1 MKLKIIIILWLFN
14 LTVFGQENSYWTK
27 TTVTNDP
34 AGKLEPTVNKTALIS
49 DTFFNLDVEKLKTI
63 LKNTTTRSYKIS
75 NKNEV
80 IIALPNGDGI
90 FENYAIHEDDV
101 LTPELALQHPECK
114 FYIGNGI
121 DNINKI
127 AFISLTP
134 KGLRNE
140 IIENGKITTKIEP
153 YSEDLKT
160 YSVYKIIEKKQSNLN
175 KYL

>member
-1 MKLKIIIILWLFN
+1 M
-14 LTVFGQENSYWTK
+14 
-27 TTVTNDP
+27 
-34 AGKLEPTVNKTALIS
+34 
-49 DTFFNLDVEKLKTI
+49 
-63 LKNTTTRSYKIS
+63 
-75 NKNEV
+75 
-80 IIALPNGDGI
+80 
-90 FENYAIHEDDV
+90 
-101 LTPELALQHPECK
+101 QHPECK